1 MYLDHVVLWV
11 TDPLKTARWL
21 MEIVGFGPVRVDEYE
36 RGESPFPSVRVNDNS
51 IIDLSPIA
59 DAPAVNEMTKT
70 PDSSGFPVNHVCIA
84 LSSRDE
90 YEQLAQRF
98 EAAGVDTSARRQVTY
113 GARAYAP
120 EAFYIRDTDNNTLE
134 FRYYGD

>member
-21 MEIVGFGPVRVDEYE
+21 MEIVGFGPVRVEEYE

-51 IIDLSPIA
+51 IIDLCPVA

-90 YEQLAQRF
+90 YDQLAQRF

-120 EAFYIRDTDNNTLE
+120 EAFYIRDADNNTLE